1 MNMFYAVIDTN
12 VIVSAL
18 ITKRP
23 DSPVLQVMQRIF
35 SGRVCALVNE
45 EILAEYKEV
54 LSRPKFELQAE
65 TIETVI
71 AELQKH
77 CMNVDAPPSGVVLPD
92 PKDVVFY
99 NVVLAKRDKD
109 ARLVKGN
116 IKHFP
121 VCDFVVTPREFLDI
135 VDMPTNTMFVND
147 RRAFYNANPV
157 AGRMLRTMQ
166 QLSADAKKAGSAEMT
181 LDEINAEIAAAR
193 SGK

>member
-1 MNMFYAVIDTN
+1 MFYAVIDTN

-23 DSPVLQVMQRIF
+23 ESPVLQVMQRIF

-45 EILAEYKEV
+45 EILAE
-54 LSRPKFELQAE
+54 
-65 TIETVI
+65 
-71 AELQKH
+71 LQKH
-77 CMNVDAPPSGVVLPD
+77 CMNVDAPPSDVVLPD

-109 ARLVKGN
+109 ARLVTGN

-135 VDMPTNTMFVND
+135 VDMPTNTMFLND
-147 RRAFYNANPV
+147 VYGCYRP
-157 AGRMLRTMQ
+157 
-166 QLSADAKKAGSAEMT
+166 
-181 LDEINAEIAAAR
+181 
-193 SGK
+193 

>member
-1 MNMFYAVIDTN
+1 MFYAVIDTN

-23 DSPVLQVMQRIF
+23 ESPVLQVMQRIF

-77 CMNVDAPPSGVVLPD
+77 CMNVDAPR
-92 PKDVVFY
+92 VFGY
-99 NVVLAKRDKD
+99 
-109 ARLVKGN
+109 
-116 IKHFP
+116 
-121 VCDFVVTPREFLDI
+121 
-135 VDMPTNTMFVND
+135 
-147 RRAFYNANPV
+147 RRYAY
-157 AGRMLRTMQ
+157 
-166 QLSADAKKAGSAEMT
+166 
-181 LDEINAEIAAAR
+181 
-193 SGK
+193 